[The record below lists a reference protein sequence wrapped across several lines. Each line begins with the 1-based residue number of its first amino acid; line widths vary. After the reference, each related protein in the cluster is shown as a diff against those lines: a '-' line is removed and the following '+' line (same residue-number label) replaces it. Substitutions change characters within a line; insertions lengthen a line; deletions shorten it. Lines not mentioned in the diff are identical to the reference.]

1 MTNYKLILEDLQGLK
16 ALERVRKT
24 NDIGEHEKH
33 YIVQARGLLYKDL
46 ILNGG
51 TLGNKV
57 YNALYMT
64 NINEYENQI
73 NFHIKLVELAERG
86 RLDVL
91 WDCNKGNRKDFTY
104 RSYSNNRYDVDICN
118 DVERW

>member
-24 NDIGEHEKH
+24 NDISEHEKH
-33 YIVQARGLLYKDL
+33 YITQARGLLYKDL

-57 YNALYMT
+57 YNALYMA

-86 RLDVL
+86 AVR
-91 WDCNKGNRKDFTY
+91 C
-104 RSYSNNRYDVDICN
+104 SIM
-118 DVERW
+118 